1 MTARSG
7 TAVSMRRPSVKGALA
22 MLALVALQSGCLSQI
37 AAGSTAGIVG
47 RGAIALQRAADPE
60 LVEAAIPGS
69 IGTLEALMITIPEN
83 QVLRLSLAKS
93 YCSLGFGFLV
103 DHMEQAQQADDVDR
117 ADHYRARASAAF
129 LRARTIGFEIMSIW
143 EPDDGGVNGNR
154 RSVERWRNYLRNFER
169 REMGG
174 QLFWTAYAWAN
185 YINLNKD
192 DPDAVADLPYVLAL
206 GERAKDLD
214 HEYNDYAPHALLAG
228 LQAATPAALGG
239 RPDLAQREFEWL
251 IQTTRG
257 TNLMY
262 SVIYARNVLVPLQ
275 NRRGYQEQLQAVLDA
290 GDVSEDNRLQNL
302 LAKRRARRYLAQVDD
317 LFLPD
322 EPSGTP
328 SGNEATAAS
337 DTAAPAN

>member
-1 MTARSG
+1 
-7 TAVSMRRPSVKGALA
+7 
-22 MLALVALQSGCLSQI
+22 
-37 AAGSTAGIVG
+37 VG
-47 RGAIALQRAADPE
+47 RGAVALQRSADPE

-83 QVLRLSLAKS
+83 ATLRLSLAKS

-103 DHMEQAQQADDVDR
+103 DHMEQAQQADDVER
-117 ADHYRARASAAF
+117 ADHYRARASASF

-143 EPDDGGVNGNR
+143 EPDDGGVNGHR
-154 RSVERWRNYLRNFER
+154 RTVDSWRNYLRNFER
-169 REMGG
+169 REQGG

-185 YINLNKD
+185 FINLNKD
-192 DPDAVADLPYVLAL
+192 DPDAIADLPFVLAL

-214 HEYNDYAPHALLAG
+214 DEYNDYAPHALLAG

-262 SVIYARNVLVPLQ
+262 RVIYARNVLVPLQ
-275 NRRGYQEQLQAVLDA
+275 NRRLFQEQLQTVLDA

-302 LAKRRARRYLAQVDD
+302 LAKRRARRYLAQIDD
-317 LFLPD
+317 LFLPE
-322 EPSGTP
+322 EPSG
-328 SGNEATAAS
+328 SGGNEATATEPS
-337 DTAAPAN
+337 APSN

>member
-7 TAVSMRRPSVKGALA
+7 TRFVMRRPSVKGALA

-47 RGAIALQRAADPE
+47 RGAVALQRSADPE

-83 QVLRLSLAKS
+83 ATLRLTLAKS

-103 DHMEQAQQADDVDR
+103 DHMEQAQQADDVER
-117 ADHYRARASAAF
+117 ADHYRARASASF

-143 EPDDGGVNGNR
+143 EPDDGGVNGHR
-154 RSVERWRNYLRNFER
+154 RTVDSWRNYLRNFER
-169 REMGG
+169 REQGG

-185 YINLNKD
+185 FINLNKD
-192 DPDAVADLPYVLAL
+192 DPDAIADLPFVLAL

-214 HEYNDYAPHALLAG
+214 DEYNDYAPHALLAG

-262 SVIYARNVLVPLQ
+262 RVIYARNVLVPLQ
-275 NRRGYQEQLQAVLDA
+275 NRRLFQEQLQMVLDA

-302 LAKRRARRYLAQVDD
+302 LAKRRARRYLAQIDD
-317 LFLPD
+317 LFLPE
-322 EPSGTP
+322 EPSG
-328 SGNEATAAS
+328 SGGNEATATEPS
-337 DTAAPAN
+337 APSN

>member
-7 TAVSMRRPSVKGALA
+7 TRFVMRRPSVKGALA
-22 MLALVALQSGCLSQI
+22 MLALVALQSSCLSQI

-47 RGAIALQRAADPE
+47 RGSVALQRSADPE

-83 QVLRLSLAKS
+83 ATLRLTLAKS

-103 DHMEQAQQADDVDR
+103 DHMEQAQQADDVER
-117 ADHYRARASAAF
+117 ADHYRARASASF

-143 EPDDGGVNGNR
+143 EPDDGGVNGHR
-154 RSVERWRNYLRNFER
+154 RTVDSWRNYLRNFER
-169 REMGG
+169 REQGG

-185 YINLNKD
+185 FINLNKD
-192 DPDAVADLPYVLAL
+192 DPDAIADLPFVLAL

-214 HEYNDYAPHALLAG
+214 DEYNDYAPHALLAG

-262 SVIYARNVLVPLQ
+262 RVIYARNVLVPLQ
-275 NRRGYQEQLQAVLDA
+275 NRRLFQEQLQTVLDA

-302 LAKRRARRYLAQVDD
+302 LAKRRARRYLAQIDD
-317 LFLPD
+317 LFLPE
-322 EPSGTP
+322 EPSG
-328 SGNEATAAS
+328 SGGNEATATEPS
-337 DTAAPAN
+337 APSN

>member
-1 MTARSG
+1 
-7 TAVSMRRPSVKGALA
+7 

-47 RGAIALQRAADPE
+47 RGSVALQRSADPE

-83 QVLRLSLAKS
+83 ATLRLTLARS

-103 DHMEQAQQADDVDR
+103 DHMEQAQQADDVER
-117 ADHYRARASAAF
+117 ADHYRARASASF
-129 LRARTIGFEIMSIW
+129 LRARTIGFEMMSIW
-143 EPDDGGVNGNR
+143 EPDGGGVNGHR
-154 RSVERWRNYLRNFER
+154 RTVDSWRNYLRNFER
-169 REMGG
+169 REQGG

-185 YINLNKD
+185 FINLNKD
-192 DPDAVADLPYVLAL
+192 DPDAIADLPFVLAL

-262 SVIYARNVLVPLQ
+262 RVIYARNVLVPLQ
-275 NRRGYQEQLQAVLDA
+275 NRRLFQEQLQTVLDA

-302 LAKRRARRYLAQVDD
+302 LAKRRARRYLAQIDD
-317 LFLPD
+317 LFLPE
-322 EPSGTP
+322 EPSG
-328 SGNEATAAS
+328 SGGNEATATEPS
-337 DTAAPAN
+337 APSN